1 MSTVRHM
8 KNAKHNRFMAKCKS
22 SERPRF
28 NGNFSFMA
36 SNFILSNKKERWEQG
51 KQLQNKE
58 FHF

>member
-1 MSTVRHM
+1 M

-28 NGNFSFMA
+28 NGNFSYMA

-51 KQLQNKE
+51 KQQQNKE